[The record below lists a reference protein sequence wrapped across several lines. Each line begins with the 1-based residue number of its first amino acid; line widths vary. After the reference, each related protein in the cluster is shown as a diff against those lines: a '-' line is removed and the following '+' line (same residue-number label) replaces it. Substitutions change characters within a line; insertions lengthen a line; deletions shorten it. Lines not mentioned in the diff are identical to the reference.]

1 MGNGGNILGAV
12 MGAIGYNLILMI
24 FVIVS
29 IILCKRG
36 KKWLPLYIIGLAI
49 QGFSYYGNYSEQR
62 IYSSLTSYSSLYA
75 KSGVSAEMTASI
87 VVSLLLAFAAP
98 VICCI
103 ISEKRN
109 VKAADEEEST
119 DNKEN

>member
-1 MGNGGNILGAV
+1 MGNGGNILGLIAE
-12 MGAIGYNLILMI
+12 AIGYNLIFMI
-24 FVIVS
+24 LAIIS

-36 KKWLPLYIIGLAI
+36 KKWFPLYIIGLAI

>member
-1 MGNGGNILGAV
+1 MGNGGNILGLIAE
-12 MGAIGYNLILMI
+12 AIGYNLIFMI
-24 FVIVS
+24 LAIIS

-36 KKWLPLYIIGLAI
+36 KKWSPLYIIGLAI

-75 KSGVSAEMTASI
+75 NSGVSAGMTASI

>member
-1 MGNGGNILGAV
+1 MGNGGNILGLIAE
-12 MGAIGYNLILMI
+12 AIGYNLIFMI
-24 FVIVS
+24 LAIIS

-36 KKWLPLYIIGLAI
+36 KKWSPLYIIGLAI

>member
-12 MGAIGYNLILMI
+12 MEAIGYNLILMI

-36 KKWLPLYIIGLAI
+36 KKWFPLYIIGLAI